1 MKDYLDRTKKEFKT
15 LNTIRFE
22 NLNRFFKSDRNV
34 LQFCARDKLFKPGS
48 GHFDFIY
55 DLEEKKDQ
63 TMKARFDYLE
73 KLPQRKFELSK
84 HSFGCPAW
92 TTLTEQSK
100 REEIKY
106 VLIVELID
114 VNDKLDHDE
123 IIDRHDVPKDKK
135 EKKIIAYILNPDDDV
150 EVQ

>member
-1 MKDYLDRTKKEFKT
+1 MKHTKDDFKT

-34 LQFCARDKLFKPGS
+34 LQFCARDKLFKPGT
-48 GHFDFIY
+48 GHFDLIY

-63 TMKARFDYLE
+63 TMKARFNYLE

-92 TTLTEQSK
+92 NENKDSK
-100 REEIKY
+100 R
-106 VLIVELID
+106 
-114 VNDKLDHDE
+114 
-123 IIDRHDVPKDKK
+123 
-135 EKKIIAYILNPDDDV
+135 
-150 EVQ
+150 